1 MKTFS
6 LLTIVV
12 LCLFSASCS
21 DKKQESQT
29 LILANNLHLE
39 AIETQESLE
48 QKLLHIR
55 NYALKAHN
63 RLLIHEADS
72 LKEQVE
78 LWKESV
84 MEVPGFDHEH
94 KHGEHHDHKPAI
106 KMTDIS
112 MLQYQQ
118 EAKNAIDSLEHGV
131 LILEEKY
138 KTILR

>member
-55 NYALKAHN
+55 NYALKTHN